1 VSQRFKDFIRGR
13 SHADIVRISE
23 AAITRLQYRIELVLM
38 MAVVSIAFF
47 VLFWFCVSLLNRF
60 GLAGPMGLIG
70 LILGLITVW
79 LWLKVLVRLGFVV
92 GQRAIV
98 REAARHDHAA
108 GP

>member
-1 VSQRFKDFIRGR
+1 MSQRFNDFIRRR
-13 SHADIVRISE
+13 SHAYIVKISE
-23 AAITRLQYRIELVLM
+23 AAITRYRIEMGLM
-38 MAVVSIAFF
+38 MAVVSVAFF

-70 LILGLITVW
+70 LVLGLITVW

-98 REAARHDHAA
+98 REAARSDHAV